1 MLAFAQFGAGRIGA
15 IHAANL
21 AANGRAALRHVV
33 DPDAAAAARIASRHG
48 ARVSSVAEALR
59 DPAVGAVIVA
69 SATDTHAELVIAAA
83 GAGKAIFCEKPIDLS
98 LARIDTA
105 IAAVVKAGVPMIV
118 GFNRRFDPNFAEMH
132 RRVAAGAIGQVEQVI
147 VTSRDPGLPPVAYLK
162 ASGGQFRDMTIHD
175 FDMAR
180 WMLGEEPVE
189 VFAYGAALVD
199 PAVAEAGDIDSCMVL
214 LRTASGRM
222 AHINN
227 SRRATYGYDQRVE
240 VFGSGGRLMAGNRVP
255 TTVEIAD
262 ADSVRAD
269 KPLHFFLERYADA
282 YRIELDAFI
291 DAVTDGTPMPVGAA
305 DGRQALVLAEAAL
318 RSQREGRPVRVS
330 EIG

>member
-33 DPDAAAAARIASRHG
+33 DPDAAAAGRIASRHG
-48 ARVSSVAEALR
+48 ARVSSTQEALA
-59 DPAVGAVIVA
+59 DPEVGAVIVA
-69 SATDTHAELVIAAA
+69 SATDTHADLVIAAA
-83 GAGKAIFCEKPIDLS
+83 AAGKAIFCEKPIDLS
-98 LARIDTA
+98 LARTDAA
-105 IAAVVKAGVPMIV
+105 IAAAAKAGVPMLV

-132 RRVAAGAIGQVEQVI
+132 RRVAAGAIGRVEQVI
-147 VTSRDPGLPPVAYLK
+147 VTSRDPGLPPLAYLK
-162 ASGGQFRDMTIHD
+162 VSGGQFRDMTIHD

-189 VFAYGAALVD
+189 VFAYGAALVE
-199 PAVAEAGDIDSCMVL
+199 PAVAAAGDIDSCMVL
-214 LRTASGRM
+214 LRTGSGRM

-240 VFGSGGRLMAGNRVP
+240 VFGSGGQLTVGNRVP

-291 DAVTDGTPMPVGAA
+291 DVVTEGKPMPVGAA

-318 RSQREGRPVRVS
+318 RSLRENRPVRVA